1 MSYITLGDDDLAVRA
16 SAAIDSDDRIVLGR
30 LLDALCRERAKPALG
45 RTSVAPMPVPIK
57 VRWSMGRVTLTVG
70 TACSAFALLDR
81 RREWR
86 PIPLGRIEAG
96 GRARDGTR
104 GCGRW
109 FRCADLVLH
118 VQEERYLE
126 GSSGETAT
134 VPPPDSD
141 RGSGTVLV
149 LRAVD

>member
-1 MSYITLGDDDLAVRA
+1 VRA

-30 LLDALCRERAKPALG
+30 LLNALCRERAKPALG

-57 VRWSMGRVTLTVG
+57 VRLSMARVTLTEG

-81 RREWR
+81 RRGVETYPTWEDR
-86 PIPLGRIEAG
+86 SGQACERRNPWVRSMGPMCQFG
-96 GRARDGTR
+96 
-104 GCGRW
+104 
-109 FRCADLVLH
+109 VH

-141 RGSGTVLV
+141 RGNGSAGSSSALV